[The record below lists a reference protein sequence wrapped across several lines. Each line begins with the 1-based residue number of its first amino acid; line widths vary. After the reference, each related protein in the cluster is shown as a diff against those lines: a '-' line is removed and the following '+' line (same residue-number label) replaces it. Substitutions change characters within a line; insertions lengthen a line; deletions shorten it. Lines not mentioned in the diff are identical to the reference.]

1 MMALRGGAHVVGHA
15 AEKGL
20 LGRLILAGDLQGVL
34 QQLALS
40 ELLLFL
46 IHFPQGENHFFR
58 RKGFVIED
66 AGVDPAVVLPEPA
79 QEITTEV
86 PGLLFDQTADIFGGE
101 VFQKFL
107 IGVGFD
113 DISGQL
119 QQIGIRSGTGNVRVR
134 GAFDQ
139 LIGVLLEIDPV
150 EGVVGVA
157 QGLDRLIGTLH
168 AGVDL
173 HVPPGH
179 PQQSQ
184 EEDRDDGNKE
194 QAQPVE
200 AAQDVRIGDRDN
212 RDPAVIHPG
221 VGNGPKVSVL
231 ICDGVGIIVQF
242 PRIDLLDDGVEVVL
256 HIFLRLRHVGLL
268 VDDGACAVA
277 QEKGI
282 LIELLGRIELEMKI
296 FRENIEGQ
304 NGVPVSALLSR
315 RDDRLVVDG
324 VRVDV
329 GENHLASGLAR
340 FLIPFRGGDIIGVVA
355 VPGVGGQDLSIQ
367 DQVGI
372 HDPLSKDRLHPLKVE
387 IQPGDQIL
395 PGRFAGKAVADGGG
409 AEGEKRLVDGKVALP
424 LGCIDLRQGGPG
436 FLGVFQQGGADQG
449 QAQDCQ
455 NDQQAQRDEVEPHAP
470 QNTAQP
476 GPALPP
482 DLGAHCAKT
491 SRTAAV
497 TWS

>member
-66 AGVDPAVVLPEPA
+66 
-79 QEITTEV
+79 
-86 PGLLFDQTADIFGGE
+86 
-101 VFQKFL
+101 
-107 IGVGFD
+107 
-113 DISGQL
+113 
-119 QQIGIRSGTGNVRVR
+119 
-134 GAFDQ
+134 
-139 LIGVLLEIDPV
+139 
-150 EGVVGVA
+150 
-157 QGLDRLIGTLH
+157 

-340 FLIPFRGGDIIGVVA
+340 FLIPFRGGDIIGVS
-355 VPGVGGQDLSIQ
+355 PS
-367 DQVGI
+367 
-372 HDPLSKDRLHPLKVE
+372 
-387 IQPGDQIL
+387 
-395 PGRFAGKAVADGGG
+395 
-409 AEGEKRLVDGKVALP
+409 
-424 LGCIDLRQGGPG
+424 QGLAARIFP
-436 FLGVFQQGGADQG
+436 
-449 QAQDCQ
+449 
-455 NDQQAQRDEVEPHAP
+455 
-470 QNTAQP
+470 
-476 GPALPP
+476 
-482 DLGAHCAKT
+482 
-491 SRTAAV
+491 SRTR
-497 TWS
+497 